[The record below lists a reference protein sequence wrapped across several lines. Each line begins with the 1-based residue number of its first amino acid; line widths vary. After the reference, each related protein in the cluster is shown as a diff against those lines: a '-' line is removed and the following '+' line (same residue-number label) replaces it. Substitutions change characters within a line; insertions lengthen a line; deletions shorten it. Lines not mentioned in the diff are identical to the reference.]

1 MKTLTFVA
9 ALSSMLFACTEEKQN
24 NKSANEIQSV
34 KTEMAKPEMLKSYI
48 GSFEAEVVNNHAKSP
63 TYANKINVS
72 VTSLK
77 DGKITGYSLIA
88 GNQQTFEGTYTV
100 NAGKFDVKAKEPGT
114 DKHDGRFEFSLDTIG
129 KKVIGKWYSFD
140 TTIDVTVR
148 TYTLDEK
155 TFSYDANLPLPEILV
170 GMPFYDPKLEEA
182 EGGRGEGITKD
193 VLKVNP
199 SVAQLSKA
207 QVENMYK
214 GDLEVLRNSI
224 YARHGYSFRN
234 RKMRYLF
241 DNYAD
246 WYMPVSLN
254 VENELTEIE
263 KKNIDLLKRYENHAD
278 KYYDEFGR

>member
-1 MKTLTFVA
+1 MKKLTLVA
-9 ALSSMLFACTEEKQN
+9 AISSMLFACTEEKQS

-34 KTEMAKPEMLKSYI
+34 KTEIVKPEMLKSYI

-63 TYANKINVS
+63 TYANKINLS

-88 GNQQTFEGTYTV
+88 GNQQTFEGTYTI
-100 NAGKFDVKAKEPGT
+100 NAGSFDVKAKEPGT

-129 KKVIGKWYSFD
+129 KKVVGKWYSFD

-148 TYTLDEK
+148 SYTLEEK
-155 TFSYDANLPLPEILV
+155 VFSYDAKLQLPEILV
-170 GMPFYDPKLEEA
+170 GMPFYDPKLEESD
-182 EGGRGEGITKD
+182 GGRGEGITKD

-199 SVAQLSKA
+199 SAVELSKA

-246 WYMPVSLN
+246 WYMPFSLN
-254 VENELTEIE
+254 VENDLTEIE
-263 KKNIDLLKRYENHAD
+263 KKNIALLKRYENHAD